1 MGCRAQT
8 NSHGKT
14 SAAPAAEHSSPVR
27 SLPLSPPICL
37 CLLRLDRAFSC
48 VSSQRLEEVGA
59 DRRTTSHGPLSTAL
73 AVTLSRSP
81 SVSLSLSLSLSV
93 CLSLCL
99 CLPTGGWLREL
110 TRECVEA
117 NPGPVYCAEPEEK
130 CQCKVSYDQLMKDQP
145 PQHAKEK
152 CPSCDHLIRNH
163 NEEADVHVLTSSA
176 SRGAQRTAEFTAP
189 SSQTHCHP
197 LTPSLSLSLL
207 LSLLLRLCLCR
218 RSSASASLPRPRVLL
233 CVLAAAGGGGRR
245 QTHDMR
251 MAHGRLHWLS
261 HSVALPLSLCLCLC
275 LSVCLSLSLSLSLCL
290 SLSLS
295 PSVCVSVPRS
305 LPLSPTLSVC
315 LSLSVSV
322 CMCVYVCTRA
332 SR

>member
-1 MGCRAQT
+1 MADDEQKLDVAYLRSLIPDLSEDDAREDVLKLSGNSLYSLSQLSNITDAQ
-8 NSHGKT
+8 HKEIGI
-14 SAAPAAEHSSPVR
+14 PLGVR
-27 SLPLSPPICL
+27 SALPRQGRQLLHIRYPPALPLL
-37 CLLRLDRAFSC
+37 
-48 VSSQRLEEVGA
+48 
-59 DRRTTSHGPLSTAL
+59 LSTAHLCALCLCRRSSASAPWPRPRVLLCVL
-73 AVTLSRSP
+73 AAAGEGGSRQTHDMRMATVDCHGCHTQSLSLCP
-81 SVSLSLSLSLSV
+81 SVSVSVCLSLSLS
-93 CLSLCL
+93 LSLCL

-245 QTHDMR
+245 QTAVIMR
-251 MAHGRLHWLS
+251 T
-261 HSVALPLSLCLCLC
+261 
-275 LSVCLSLSLSLSLCL
+275 
-290 SLSLS
+290 
-295 PSVCVSVPRS
+295 PR
-305 LPLSPTLSVC
+305 
-315 LSLSVSV
+315 
-322 CMCVYVCTRA
+322 
-332 SR
+332 